1 MKSEIRNVLMTFGL
15 VIAISIGSSQFYERQ
30 SKTASQTEAV
40 LQQEISKVDSQ
51 VQLSLIERTKQQLEA
66 GKLAQAKIQTEQQA
80 ADEEARA
87 VAAAKTEAEK
97 QAIREAA
104 AKTEAARAA
113 ALKKAAI
120 EEAKQQADLLAA
132 QQAAMQRATKL
143 SMAQAAAKMKS
154 RRSRAS

>member
-87 VAAAKTEAEK
+87 VAAAKTEA
-97 QAIREAA
+97 
-104 AKTEAARAA
+104 ARAA